1 MAVIFAPA
9 AAQDVEEISDY
20 IHAEN
25 PAAGRRFIAALR
37 ERCSR
42 IADVPHGGVPRPTL
56 WPGLRSF
63 AFHRYVIF
71 YTTDGDEVR
80 VERVLHGARDIPTI
94 LEGGQPLN
102 GS

>member
-56 WPGLRSF
+56 WPGLRSI
-63 AFHRYVIF
+63 AFQRYVIF

-80 VERVLHGARDIPTI
+80 IERVLHGARDIPTI